1 MKIVF
6 IGCVEF
12 SYCALEGLLAVNGV
26 EIVGVITRENSVINS
41 DFRSLKGIAEQRQIP
56 YLIVDGNEQDKMLD
70 WILKVGPDVIYCFGW
85 SYLLNKE
92 ILCCAPLGVIG
103 YHPAALPQNRGRH
116 PIIWALALGLK
127 ETASTFFFM
136 DEGADSGDI
145 VSQRSIFINEYDDA
159 AILYKKVTSTALEQI
174 PQFTLKLMSGNYER
188 IKQDHDMA
196 NYWRKRNRNDGCID
210 WRMTASGIYNLVRA
224 LGKPYV
230 GAHCLYKE
238 KEVKV
243 WKVELANIEGNFTN
257 IEPGK
262 VVKCDGNQIYVKCGE
277 GLVRI
282 VDHEF
287 AEIPREGCYL

>member
-12 SYCALEGLLAVNGV
+12 SYCALECLLAVNGV
-26 EIVGVITRENSVINS
+26 EIAGIITREESVINA
-41 DFRSLKGIAEQRQIP
+41 DFRSLKVIAEQRQIP
-56 YLIVDGNEQDKMLD
+56 YLIVNGNEQEKILG
-70 WILKVGPDVIYCFGW
+70 WISKVGPDVIYCFGW
-85 SYLLNKE
+85 SYLLSKE
-92 ILCCAPLGVIG
+92 ILCSVPLGVIG
-103 YHPAALPQNRGRH
+103 YHPAALPKNRGRH

-145 VSQRSIFINEYDDA
+145 INQRAIIINEYDDA
-159 AILYKKVTSTALEQI
+159 AMLYKKVTSAALEQI
-174 PQFTLKLMSGNYER
+174 PQFTLQLMSGKYER
-188 IKQDHDMA
+188 IKQDHDKA

-210 WRMTASGIYNLVRA
+210 WRMTAASIYNLVRA

-230 GAHCLYKE
+230 GAHCLYKD
-238 KEVKV
+238 KEVKI
-243 WKVELANIEGNFTN
+243 WKAELANIEGNFAN

-262 VVKCDGNQIYVKCGE
+262 VIKCDGNLIYVKCGE
-277 GLVRI
+277 DLVKI